1 MKRFNSSRRCP
12 ICNGYDGE
20 ERGIGKRC
28 FGFLSDDG
36 EWAHCTR
43 EEYAGCIEKHEN
55 SNTYAHKL
63 VGDCKCGK
71 RHDPSPAKQITAAY
85 DYCDENGELLYQV
98 VRYEPKDFRQRRPD
112 GKGDWIWNLEGVQRV
127 LYRLPQLL
135 SADKEAMV
143 FIVEGEK
150 DADCLASLGLVTTTN
165 AGGAEKW
172 RDEYNEHLRGRHVVI
187 LPDNDEAGRKHTDK
201 IAASL
206 HGIAASVSIVMLPDL
221 PEKGDVSDWLDAG
234 RTVEQLLT
242 IVANAEQPSPS
253 DSSDTQSASIPKY
266 AKFIE
271 SAKELMEAE
280 LPETKWIVPNLI
292 SDGATIFAG
301 APKQGKSWLALG
313 VSLAVALGG
322 YALGKI
328 PVDAGD
334 VLYLALED
342 GNKRMQKR
350 LRGMLKG
357 ALVPERLHLAYT
369 FPLVN
374 QGGLELI
381 EEWLIDHPEARL
393 IVVDTLKRLRPVVRS
408 KRNQYD
414 VDYEAVSGLNDLA
427 QRYGVAILIVT
438 HTKKE
443 DGEEIDWF
451 NSISGSLGL
460 TGAVDAAMLLRR
472 PRNQSQGSLSV
483 SGRDTGEKV
492 LAVQFDGTI
501 DGWQLLG
508 EAISDKAQK
517 VKSWLI
523 EAGREGL
530 SMTNLIRR
538 NGGRSD
544 GLRDALEELRAANLA
559 EPKIVQPTGKGKAQ
573 ERWYAKEAPVPKF
586 AVGYDE
592 DNEHDEDEAVS
603 EIPLNSSNSS
613 NSSHPYNEHSL
624 PF

>member
-1 MKRFNSSRRCP
+1 MINESYVLGRVKNLKGSRPKWTARCP
-12 ICNGYDGE
+12 SHDDEHNSLSI
-20 ERGIGKRC
+20 GIGENNRV
-28 FGFLSDDG
+28 LL
-36 EWAHCTR
+36 HCH
-43 EEYAGCIEKHEN
+43 AGCSYEQILSALGLE
-55 SNTYAHKL
+55 S
-63 VGDCKCGK
+63 GGK
-71 RHDPSPAKQITAAY
+71 ANAKQSRIVAEY
-85 DYCDENGELLYQV
+85 DYVDECGELLYQS
-98 VRYEPKDFRQRRPD
+98 VRYEAKDFRQRRPNN
-112 GKGDWIWNLEGVQRV
+112 KGGWIWNLEGVQRV
-127 LYRLPQLL
+127 PYRLPQLL
-135 SADKEAMV
+135 DTNVSETV

-150 DADCLASLGLVTTTN
+150 DADRLSSLGLVTTTN

-172 RDEYNEHLRGRHVVI
+172 RDEYNGYLRGRHVVI
-187 LPDNDEAGRKHTDK
+187 LPDNDEAGYRHADK
-201 IAASL
+201 VAASL
-206 HGIAASVSIVMLPDL
+206 YGIAASVSVVRLPDL
-221 PEKGDVSDWLDAG
+221 PEKGDVSDWLNAG
-234 RTVEQLLT
+234 GTVEQLKT
-242 IVANAEQPSPS
+242 IVARTEPLSSSNSS
-253 DSSDTQSASIPKY
+253 DSGRASLPKY

-271 SAKELMEAE
+271 NAKELMETE
-280 LPETKWIVPNLI
+280 LPETNWIVPNLI

-313 VSLAVALGG
+313 VSLAVASGG
-322 YALGKI
+322 HALGKI
-328 PVDAGD
+328 PVEAGD
-334 VLYLALED
+334 VLHLALED
-342 GNKRMQKR
+342 GKKRMQKR

-357 ALVPERLHLAYT
+357 GLVPERLHLAYK

-374 QGGLELI
+374 EGGLELI

-472 PRNQSQGSLSV
+472 PRNQVQGSLSV
-483 SGRDTGEKV
+483 SGRDTGEKA

-501 DGWQLLG
+501 DGWRMLG

-517 VKSWLI
+517 VKGWLLQ
-523 EAGREGL
+523 AGSEGL
-530 SMTNLIRR
+530 NMTSLIRH

-559 EPKIVQPTGKGKAQ
+559 EPKSVQPTGKGKAQ
-573 ERWYAKEAPVPKF
+573 ERWYAKEAPAPKF
-586 AVGYDE
+586 VVGYDE
-592 DNEHDEDEAVS
+592 DNECDEDETVN